1 MSFTIS
7 LRGQAKRRGAS
18 RPGRTVAIGLAVAAV
33 ALTGCGDSSSGSE
46 DDDKGSGSADVAA
59 AQKILDAAQ
68 TRPTTITQTVPI
80 TEPIPA
86 DKKLVF
92 LSCGVETC
100 EKTGELLRPGADALG
115 WSLEIVTTDGTP
127 EQVSSAFTSAIRSGA
142 DAVIYPTADIAQL
155 AAPLKEAEE
164 NGVLFATVASLDEPD
179 PNDAYFFAMGGP
191 DYFGK
196 IGEVLAAKVVADSGG
211 SASALYVDLP
221 QFAILTPMNDGF
233 NATLEEECPDCKS
246 DTLDIQ
252 ASSLGKDA
260 PDLIV
265 SALRRS
271 PDTKYVVLSEASA
284 MEPGLP
290 AALNAAGLN
299 DVKILGQSGSEQ
311 VYTDVQSGVVLATVQ
326 PEGYSYSFGILD
338 ALARS
343 WSGQEV
349 LPIEP
354 NLLLLTKDNIPDDI
368 EGRIAWPAVEDMEA
382 QYLALWGKS

>member
-1 MSFTIS
+1 MSVTIS
-7 LRGQAKRRGAS
+7 LRRQAKRRGAS
-18 RPGRTVAIGLAVAAV
+18 RSGSTAAIAVAVAAV
-33 ALTGCGDSSSGSE
+33 ALAGCGDSSSGSE
-46 DDDKGSGSADVAA
+46 GDDGGSSSANVAA

-68 TRPTTITQTVPI
+68 TRPTTIIQTVPI
-80 TEPIPA
+80 TEPIPT

-100 EKTGELLRPGADALG
+100 EQTGELLRPGAEALG
-115 WSLEIVTTDGTP
+115 WSLDIVTTDGTP
-127 EQVSSAFTSAIRSGA
+127 EQVSSAFSSAIRSGA

-164 NGVLFATVASLDEPD
+164 KGVLFATVASLDEPD
-179 PNDAYFFAMGGP
+179 PNSAYFFAMGGP

-196 IGEVLAAKVVADSGG
+196 VGEALGAKVVVDSGG

-233 NATLEEECPDCKS
+233 TSTLEEQCPDCTS
-246 DTLDIQ
+246 ETLDIQ

-338 ALARS
+338 ALARK

-349 LPIEP
+349 IPIEP

-382 QYLALWGKS
+382 QYLKLWGKS